1 MLVVAAVAATTIA
14 EACRQ
19 SREFERVG
27 VSGILAILEAYFP
40 GGEESVIAYFTAVAD
55 AVDPPLVVYTNLNV
69 QRADL
74 TLTAID
80 RLADIP
86 NIRYIK
92 DASTNTGRLLSIINL
107 VGDRLRVFAA
117 SSRIPVAV
125 MMIGGVGWMAGPAA
139 AALAPERAGYL
150 RKALRL
156 RLVRLSARV

>member
-14 EACRQ
+14 EACQQ
-19 SREFERVG
+19 SREFERIG

-40 GGEESVIAYFTAVAD
+40 GGEESVIAYFTAD
-55 AVDPPLVVYTNLNV
+55 AVDPPLVVCTTLNV

-92 DASTNTGRLLSIINL
+92 DASTDTGRLLSIINL
-107 VGDRLRVFAA
+107 VGDRLRVSAA

-139 AALAPERAGYL
+139 AALAPERAV
-150 RKALRL
+150 RALRA
-156 RLVRLSARV
+156 RRVREGSP